1 MNHPNHEEWMAY
13 LYAELDAKERARLR
27 EHLNHC
33 SECRT
38 DVTMWRA
45 VMGELDKWELP
56 QGRKGLSGVRWNIGW
71 AMRWAAAAVVLIFAG
86 YAVGRVTVAAPPD
99 MEQIQLALK
108 TTLEPAIRQDVVAEL
123 NRDWAVALA
132 GSYVRLK
139 DELGEEFR
147 RELNTYAL
155 HTMAASNTVT
165 NELLTGLIDAIND
178 AQAQDRQWVAAAI
191 EQVEYNRL
199 QDRTQLIN
207 GLQTLAAETENE
219 LLQTKQDVAQL
230 LVYSEPGGSIPVESK
245 NPKE

>member
-13 LYAELDAKERARLR
+13 LYAELDAKERTRLR
-27 EHLNHC
+27 EHLNDC
-33 SECRT
+33 PQCRT

-45 VMGELDKWELP
+45 VMGELDKWQLP
-56 QGRKGLSGVRWNIGW
+56 QAKKALSGAQWNVGR
-71 AMRWAAAAVVLIFAG
+71 ALRWAAAAVVLIFAG

-99 MEQIQLALK
+99 MEQIQLALE
-108 TTLEPAIRQDVVAEL
+108 TTLEPAIRQNVVDEL

-139 DELGEEFR
+139 DELSEEFR

-155 HTMAASNTVT
+155 HTLAASNTVT

-178 AQAQDRQWVAAAI
+178 AQAQDRQWVASAI
-191 EQVEYNRL
+191 EQIEYNRL

-207 GLQTLAAETENE
+207 GLQTLAAETEDE
-219 LLQTKQDVAQL
+219 LLRTKQDVAQWL
-230 LVYSEPGGSIPVESK
+230 AYTEPGGSVPTQLK
-245 NPKE
+245 NPNE